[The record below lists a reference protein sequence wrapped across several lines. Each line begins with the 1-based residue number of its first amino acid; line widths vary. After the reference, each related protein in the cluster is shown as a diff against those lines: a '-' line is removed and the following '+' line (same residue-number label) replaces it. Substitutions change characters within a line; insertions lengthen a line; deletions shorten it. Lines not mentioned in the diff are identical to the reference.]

1 PIFGSAIPLAA
12 FTNLSL
18 PPHKVSNHQRCRPRH
33 PLTTVH
39 KHPPTLFPNIL
50 KVVKH
55 IIQDTSNVLGGTI
68 LQPQSP
74 IHKISLKVFRT
85 HKPHT
90 IQHMSDTIME
100 DKSSFNLSPLL
111 PLPLPPGV
119 VGGCGHSPMS
129 SEPAF
134 GHSSRLRRAIDSGC
148 SGGKQ
153 DRALQFCCD
162 RGVSGG
168 GGNRRFSL

>member
-1 PIFGSAIPLAA
+1 PIFGSPIPLAA
-12 FTNLSL
+12 FFIKTLSL
-18 PPHKVSNHQRCRPRH
+18 PPHKVSNHQRCRLRH
-33 PLTTVH
+33 PLTTMH
-39 KHPPTLFPNIL
+39 KHPPTFFPNIL
-50 KVVKH
+50 KVVNH

-74 IHKISLKVFRT
+74 VHKINHKLYRT

-90 IQHMSDTIME
+90 IQHSETIME

-111 PLPLPPGV
+111 PLPLPPGM

-129 SEPAF
+129 SEPVF
-134 GHSSRLRRAIDSGC
+134 SHSSRLRRAID

-162 RGVSGG
+162 RGISGG
-168 GGNRRFSL
+168 EGNRRFSL